1 MKKIPGTLIIHIP
14 GERASPGKV
23 TALVILRKME
33 PCLYALDGPGLFR
46 TMVF

>member
-1 MKKIPGTLIIHIP
+1 MTKKPGTLIIHIP

-33 PCLYALDGPGLFR
+33 PYLYALDGPGIFR